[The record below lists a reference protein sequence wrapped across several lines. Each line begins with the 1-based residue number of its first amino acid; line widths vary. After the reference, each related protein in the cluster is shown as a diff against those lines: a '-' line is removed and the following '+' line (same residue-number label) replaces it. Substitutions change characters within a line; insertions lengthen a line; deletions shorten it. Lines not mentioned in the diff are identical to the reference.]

1 MIFLSIFEFG
11 QHFKKNHIIILYTCS
26 CFRQFQ
32 IYNLTGY
39 NIVLSFRSRTSMTIY
54 VLSKSKLSFAIV
66 SIIQLSQ
73 RYLLL
78 ESIF

>member
-11 QHFKKNHIIILYTCS
+11 QHLKKNHIIILYS

-39 NIVLSFRSRTSMTIY
+39 NIVLSFRSMTSMTIY
-54 VLSKSKLSFAIV
+54 FLSKSKLSFAIV

>member
-11 QHFKKNHIIILYTCS
+11 QHFKKNHIFISYS
-26 CFRQFQ
+26 CLRQFQ